1 MGLLDVS
8 VITGESGPVLVLSGE
23 ADLTAAAELG
33 AALDSQIGGG
43 ARHLTVDVSGL
54 RFADS
59 AAIAALVLAARALK
73 ERGGVLE
80 LLGPQEIVARA
91 LSLLG
96 ADQVLDVQ
104 AGTGADG
111 PQAHP
116 GLGGQAP
123 GRAGLTGPGPWPY
136 QPGHGLWLVR
146 QVAAQI
152 SVLAGAAG
160 SRVTVTF
167 ALPAAQAP
175 A

>member
-1 MGLLDVS
+1 MGLLDIS
-8 VITGESGPVLVLSGE
+8 VTAGESGPVLVLSGE
-23 ADLTAAAELG
+23 ADVTAAAELG

-59 AAIAALVLAARALK
+59 AAIAVLVLAARALK

-104 AGTGADG
+104 AGTGAEG
-111 PQAHP
+111 
-116 GLGGQAP
+116 
-123 GRAGLTGPGPWPY
+123 T
-136 QPGHGLWLVR
+136 
-146 QVAAQI
+146 
-152 SVLAGAAG
+152 
-160 SRVTVTF
+160 
-167 ALPAAQAP
+167 
-175 A
+175 